1 MSRFSIHN
9 LQQVNDKQE
18 KNLGDWEMNGENIYG
33 NLSEEQI
40 LAMVL
45 EQSKLEFEKIDKEK
59 KQGKIG

>member
-1 MSRFSIHN
+1 
-9 LQQVNDKQE
+9 
-18 KNLGDWEMNGENIYG
+18 MNGENIYG